1 MSLNLKLK
9 NALLD
14 YLDDEFPAGDVETK
28 DSLIKY
34 YNYNDDEMIGQ
45 VLDLIEFYKRGATL
59 PNNIESGVYV
69 PDNDSE
75 AETVVYAVSEYD
87 ETTDYHDLIGIIDNP
102 LLANKLINE
111 EYESFEALSFD
122 NSNPEVE
129 WVKKIRSGLDGETYY
144 VSLKKI
150 KLNEIWE
157 N

>member
-14 YLDDEFPAGDVETK
+14 YLEDEFPAVDANTK
-28 DSLIKY
+28 DALIKY

-45 VLDLIEFYKRGATL
+45 MLNVIEHYRANAKKTV
-59 PNNIESGVYV
+59 EVVV
-69 PDNDSE
+69 PDTGP
-75 AETVVYAVSEYD
+75 AEESVVYAVSEYD
-87 ETTDYHDLIGIIDNP
+87 EETDYHDLIGIVDNP

-122 NSNPEVE
+122 STNPELE
-129 WVKKIRSGLDGETYY
+129 WVKEIRSGLDGETYF

-150 KLNEIWE
+150 KLNEVWE